1 MNHEGPSPLVEL
13 LNRARAGDESA
24 RDQLFVKCRSY
35 VGLVARAQVESWMHA
50 KVDASDLV
58 QQTLMEAHRALD
70 RFRGTTDG
78 EWLAWLRKIL
88 KNNAADFVRRYHGT
102 EKRQARRE
110 LPLQVQAADRS
121 HEFHRD
127 PSDPGESPSQLVMR
141 REREIEVADAVAQL
155 ADDYQEVIMLRNL
168 QRLSF
173 DEVARRMGRSRP
185 ATQMLWM
192 RALRKLQEIMKV
204 EC

>member
-1 MNHEGPSPLVEL
+1 
-13 LNRARAGDESA
+13 
-24 RDQLFVKCRSY
+24 
-35 VGLVARAQVESWMHA
+35 
-50 KVDASDLV
+50 
-58 QQTLMEAHRALD
+58 
-70 RFRGTTDG
+70 
-78 EWLAWLRKIL
+78 
-88 KNNAADFVRRYHGT
+88 
-102 EKRQARRE
+102 
-110 LPLQVQAADRS
+110 
-121 HEFHRD
+121 
-127 PSDPGESPSQLVMR
+127 MR
-141 REREIEVADAVAQL
+141 RESEIEVADAVAQL